1 MILQKCTTFIQNKNI
16 QITNMFTYEW
26 KTYEQLTDYE
36 KVLFSIDKNLYF
48 GHKKHSKGIVYYYVL
63 YKDGKLY

>member
-1 MILQKCTTFIQNKNI
+1 
-16 QITNMFTYEW
+16 MFTYKW

-36 KVLFSIDKNLYF
+36 KILFKVDKNKYF
-48 GHKKHSKGIVYYYVL
+48 GYSKRIKGITYYYVL

>member
-1 MILQKCTTFIQNKNI
+1 
-16 QITNMFTYEW
+16 MFTYEW

-36 KVLFSIDKNLYF
+36 KALFNIDKKKYF
-48 GHKKHSKGIVYYYVL
+48 ANKKRSKGIVYYYVL

>member
-1 MILQKCTTFIQNKNI
+1 
-16 QITNMFTYEW
+16 MFTYEW

-36 KVLFSIDKNLYF
+36 KVLFSIDKNKYF
-48 GHKKHSKGIVYYYVL
+48 EHTKRNKGITYYYVL

>member
-1 MILQKCTTFIQNKNI
+1 
-16 QITNMFTYEW
+16 MFTYEW

-36 KVLFSIDKNLYF
+36 KILFSIDKNLYF
-48 GHKKHSKGIVYYYVL
+48 GHKKCSKGIVYYYVL

>member
-1 MILQKCTTFIQNKNI
+1 
-16 QITNMFTYEW
+16 MFTYEW

-36 KVLFSIDKNLYF
+36 KVLFSIDKNKYF
-48 GHKKHSKGIVYYYVL
+48 GHKKCSKGIIYYYVL

>member
-1 MILQKCTTFIQNKNI
+1 MILQQCTTIIQNKNI
-16 QITNMFTYEW
+16 YITNMFTYEW

-36 KVLFSIDKNLYF
+36 KVLFSIDKNKYF
-48 GHKKHSKGIVYYYVL
+48 GYKKHSKGITYYYVL